1 MRKKIAFLAGA
12 ALFAVACGAAVETGG
27 EHSGI
32 LEITG
37 IVQVLEQGTRSETVI
52 LEETLTGDRYSLVGD
67 AARELTRMY
76 GMIVTV
82 TAIPTDEGWTVRPE
96 YTKLLVLD
104 WTQPSGDEGGDSRD
118 Y

>member
-1 MRKKIAFLAGA
+1 MKREIALLTGA
-12 ALFAVACGAAVETGG
+12 LLFQAACGTDLDAGQ
-27 EHSGI
+27 EHPGT

-37 IVQVLEQGTRSETVI
+37 IVQILEQGTRSETVI

-67 AARELTRMY
+67 EARELTRMY

-82 TAIPTDEGWTVRPE
+82 TAVPTDEGWTVRPE
-96 YTKLLVLD
+96 YPKLLILD
-104 WTQPSGDEGGDSRD
+104 WIQQSGDEGRDSRD